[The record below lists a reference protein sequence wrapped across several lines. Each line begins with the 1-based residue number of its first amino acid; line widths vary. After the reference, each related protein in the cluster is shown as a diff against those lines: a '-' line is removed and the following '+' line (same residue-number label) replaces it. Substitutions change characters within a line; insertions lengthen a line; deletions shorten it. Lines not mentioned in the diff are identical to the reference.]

1 MPVRS
6 APRAEGSVDFGKW
19 LKNQLDRRGMN
30 AASLAALM
38 HVAPSTVGRWLSGEW
53 EPKAKRIG
61 RRKGA
66 RPGVGRRARC
76 SRLGT
81 SAQIGRSRVASA
93 DVQSDSRVDA
103 AGVADV
109 GGVCCRSKRS
119 ETKASTSGTSR
130 GSTARSSLSNLAR
143 RILRSVAFMATSMLD
158 SSTVVLF

>member
-61 RRKGA
+61 RLGK
-66 RPGVGRRARC
+66 VLDLESDDVRAA
-76 SRLGT
+76 LGWEPAPKSDDPEWLRQT
-81 SAQIGRSRVASA
+81 FNQIREWTPQELQMLVAF
-93 DVQSDSRVDA
+93 V
-103 AGVADV
+103 AGVNV
-109 GGVCCRSKRS
+109 
-119 ETKASTSGTSR
+119 
-130 GSTARSSLSNLAR
+130 LR
-143 RILRSVAFMATSMLD
+143 RKPAHPERPEDRQHEVP
-158 SSTVVLF
+158 